1 MFIIYNIMSSIL
13 RKELLKVNT
22 DYESKNNYKENF
34 ADKADDSAVADQL
47 KWHQNND
54 KRKYAINSLE
64 YGQKIVLVEN
74 VYYYITKYCDALTIG
89 KTSKSIE
96 KWLKKHNDIFMEINY
111 KKGGSVPEFRWNS
124 SLEPTVDNT
133 LPIINI
139 VGNYPF
145 GNKGPVRPGL
155 ENSYTYVGLN
165 LSTLYPDGP
174 SKILNFRNAQDIKE
188 QKYKCINLN
197 KVNRN
202 YNTGEEY
209 LSGDMLKIDDS
220 VFRLKNEFQP
230 DHQFECYEFVE
241 YINSLIA
248 TKKYLESGI
257 KSRNI
262 SKGDKQWDVHIA
274 LGIINSAIES
284 ISKRFVDER
293 FPETPFIYFTF
304 GKGGICTG
312 DYGSISNPNQCKGWQ
327 CKGIYEGTTCGVPTG
342 EGFTVE
348 GFTTNEEM
356 NTVTKDFV
364 DETEWIRESQVPGGA
379 GAFDPDNIN
388 KMRRRQQASSA
399 PSGADKRNSGVGTGL
414 AKKKPERWESDFKD
428 YICRGGKWYNLN
440 NFCEDGGGDNVLFF
454 TKRPETNTGIG
465 IWPNFRYNKFQP
477 GKVSLGCWGDY
488 DEWAAKND
496 AKNKFNQCLDSKK
509 SECNSE
515 KEEAEKSWADRAIED
530 VGGAIDTAVS
540 DVGSG
545 LSSAGNEI
553 GSWFSGFQNE
563 KEGFLFGGDDGWG
576 SENKNTGTVL
586 NPLSVPTFDMEG
598 CKINKCGGEYNFS
611 NWWPKTDKYQR
622 NRNYTRS
629 MSGLGNKNISSCQST
644 AKRRGNDIW
653 SLQAFNSASY
663 NTNGTIKTGKGECY
677 GENVNIAGKL
687 FNSWHP
693 AWKNGNDGYYGRGIS
708 GNYKDKYGDIIPK
721 GNAQQLY
728 NCNNLGRNG
737 PSWVNKVERER
748 INIFHKDKCGGKMED
763 VATGNVRK
771 IYLCPQYDSSNLGK
785 YVFIDYHYGFH
796 FFNNSHRIFR
806 KPLAKR
812 ANLKTFTSNGITY
825 GEKSDDFE
833 LRRTTN
839 YYSTDKHSGI
849 IDHLAITSDDWDNIA
864 TSSNTQGFTVENFSQ
879 EYNMDPINKKRQDAN
894 YDILGKYTIETA
906 VESDKTRKEINRTQ
920 KKLDNDVVT
929 NRRNVDEAKSL
940 LKIVLDLE
948 DEKKEGFS
956 SDISFAQSTVIEAEK
971 DDAAARLAERL
982 KHFFTNRVT
991 FDAQHEIT
999 SLDVKSKQGWMIL
1012 WATLLLATLS
1022 FKIYL
1027 MSKK

>member
-1 MFIIYNIMSSIL
+1 MFIIYNIMSSVL

-64 YGQKIVLVEN
+64 YGQKIVLVDN
-74 VYYYITKYCDALTIG
+74 IYYYITKYCDALTIG

-96 KWLKKHNDIFMEINY
+96 EWLKKNNDILMQINY
-111 KKGGSVPEFRWNS
+111 KKSGSVPEFRWSS
-124 SLEPTVDNT
+124 SLEPTLDNT

-139 VGNYPF
+139 VGSYPF
-145 GNKGPVRPGL
+145 GNQGPVRPGL

-165 LSTLYPDGP
+165 LSTSYPDGP
-174 SKILNFRNAQDIKE
+174 SKILNFRNAQDIKD

-197 KVNRN
+197 KVKRN

-209 LSGDMLKIDDS
+209 LTGDMLKIDDS
-220 VFRLKNEFQP
+220 VFRLKKNFQP

-262 SKGDKQWDVHIA
+262 SKGDNQWDVHTA
-274 LGIINSAIES
+274 LNIINSAIES

-312 DYGSISNPNQCKGWQ
+312 DYGAISTPSQCKGWQ
-327 CKGIYEGTTCGVPTG
+327 CKGTYEGTTCGVPTG

-348 GFTTNEEM
+348 GFTSNEEM
-356 NTVTKDFV
+356 NTITKNFV
-364 DETEWIRESQVPGGA
+364 DETEWIRESQAPGGA

-399 PSGADKRNSGVGTGL
+399 PSGANKRNSGVGSGI
-414 AKKKPERWESDFKD
+414 ANKKPERWESDFKD

-477 GKVSLGCWGDY
+477 GKVSIGCWGDY
-488 DEWAAKND
+488 SETQAKTD
-496 AKNKFNQCLDSKK
+496 SRKAYDKCLASSSVKEKCIKK
-509 SECNSE
+509 
-515 KEEAEKSWADRAIED
+515 EAEHVIKNF
-530 VGGAIDTAVS
+530 T
-540 DVGSG
+540 
-545 LSSAGNEI
+545 NM
-553 GSWFSGFQNE
+553 FGFQNE
-563 KEGFLFGGDDGWG
+563 SNREGFFFGGNDGWG
-576 SENKNTGTVL
+576 GEDPEVAQPPPFNK
-586 NPLSVPTFDMEG
+586 EQ
-598 CKINKCGGEYNFS
+598 CKVNQCGEFNFS
-611 NWWPKTDKYQR
+611 TWWGKAGDFTAKAGGPYK
-622 NRNYTRS
+622 RS
-629 MSGLGNKNISSCQST
+629 MTNLGRRNINSCQST

-653 SLQAFNSASY
+653 GLQYFSGANYNS
-663 NTNGTIKTGKGECY
+663 NGTLRSGNGECY
-677 GENVNIAGKL
+677 GLNVNVGGKL
-687 FNSWHP
+687 FNNWHP
-693 AWKNGNDGYYGRGIS
+693 AWSADGSSKVNNGIDGGHRTYGS
-708 GNYKDKYGDIIPK
+708 ENQK
-721 GNAQQLY
+721 Y
-728 NCNNLGRNG
+728 NCNRLPNNVG
-737 PSWVNKVERER
+737 WVNKVERER

-806 KPLAKR
+806 NPLAKR
-812 ANLKTFTSNGITY
+812 VNLKTFTSNGITY

-833 LRRTTN
+833 LRRTSN
-839 YYSTDKHSGI
+839 YYSTNKHSGI
-849 IDHLAITSDDWDNIA
+849 SDHLAITSDDWDNIV

-906 VESDKTRKEINRTQ
+906 VQSDQKRKEINRTQ

-956 SDISFAQSTVIEAEK
+956 SDTSFAQSTDDAEK
-971 DDAAARLAERL
+971 DKAAARLAERL

-1012 WATLLLATLS
+1012 WASLLLATLS